1 MGGQI
6 LSHFSSLF
14 DDMNLYNNPLSPV
27 RIACRAIHP
36 VNHVNPVK
44 LTRFLRLQHLCSMCL
59 SAIAFAAADF
69 HPWLRLKKSK
79 QALTQTR
86 ILSAQLPTARL
97 HETLE
102 FPNKPALL

>member
-44 LTRFLRLQHLCSMCL
+44 ALHAFCSFSIC
-59 SAIAFAAADF
+59 SSVASF
-69 HPWLRLKKSK
+69 KK
-79 QALTQTR
+79 T
-86 ILSAQLPTARL
+86 
-97 HETLE
+97 
-102 FPNKPALL
+102 